1 MTKKKWTV
9 AAVTAVC
16 LIALILVLSLH
27 VGVAG
32 EPWTAGGSVCVSWDK
47 QALRRA
53 DKVVL
58 AVGEKTYTITDADLV
73 RALAQDTL
81 AGTHNDYCCA
91 RAEDGWMEIYRGD
104 CLLRRMRYIANHD
117 AFAYEADGSHWVLFG
132 EEGHAF
138 LSNDTAE
145 RLKSV
150 VGQ

>member
-1 MTKKKWTV
+1 MTKKRWTV

-16 LIALILVLSLH
+16 LIALIWVMSLH
-27 VGVAG
+27 VGVDG

-47 QALRRA
+47 RALRRA
-53 DKVVL
+53 DKIVL

-73 RALAQDTL
+73 RALAEDTL
-81 AGTHNDYCCA
+81 AGTHTDYCCA

-104 CLLRRMRYIANHD
+104 RLLRRMRYIANHD

-138 LSNDTAE
+138 LSADTVE
-145 RLKSV
+145 MLKEAI
-150 VGQ
+150 G